1 MTPRER
7 EIRLRLRDDFR
18 WYAPRCLTIRTKSG
32 RVEPLKLNEAQ
43 LYLHERLEE
52 QKSKT
57 GRVRALVLKG
67 RQQGCS
73 TYTEARYFHKV
84 THSVGQKA
92 FILTHLDEATN
103 NLFGMAKRFYEH
115 CPAVVRPSTRA
126 SNAKELIFDKLDS
139 GYKVGTAGSKGVGR
153 GDTIQ
158 LFHGSEVAYW
168 PNADTHVAGALQAVP
183 DEPGTEVILE
193 STSNGRKGLF
203 YEMCAAALR
212 GEGEYILVFI
222 PWFWQP
228 EYRKAVPEG
237 FEPTADELAYQTAH
251 GLDLE
256 QIAWR
261 RAKIVELN
269 GVHNF
274 RREYPATPEEA
285 FSAEVPG
292 ALWRRDQI
300 DNLRVRI
307 HPELVRIVVAV
318 DPSGGDKAR
327 NDEVGL
333 IVAGIDAQKHGYL
346 LEDAS
351 GKYSPETWGSK
362 AVALWRKYGAD
373 RIVAEANFGGA
384 MVESTI
390 RVVDTSAPVKLVHAS
405 RGKHARA
412 EPVAALYEQGRMHH
426 CGAFIGLEDEMVTW
440 VPLVSTDSPN
450 RVDALVWAATELLI
464 DATPGAGWLDFYE
477 GLAKQT
483 NAEEP
488 R

>member
-7 EIRLRLRDDFR
+7 EIRLRLRDDFCY
-18 WYAPRCLTIRTKSG
+18 YAPRCLKIRVKSG
-32 RVEPLKLNEAQ
+32 GVHPLTLNDAQ
-43 LYLHERLEE
+43 LYLHDRVET
-52 QKSKT
+52 QKANT
-57 GRVRALVLKG
+57 GKVRALVVKG

-73 TYTEARYFHKV
+73 TYTEGRFFHIV
-84 THSVGQKA
+84 THRRGTRA
-92 FILTHLDEATN
+92 FILTHLDDATN

-115 CPAVVRPSTRA
+115 CPAVVRPSQQA

-139 GYKVGTAGSKGVGR
+139 GYRVGTAGSKGVGR
-153 GDTIQ
+153 SDTIQ

-168 PNADTHVAGALQAVP
+168 PNAQTHVAGALQAVP

-193 STSNGRKGLF
+193 STSNGRTGLF
-203 YEMCAAALR
+203 YEMCAAAMR

-228 EYRKAVPEG
+228 EYRKNLPDG
-237 FEPTADELAYQTAH
+237 FTPTADELAYQTAY
-251 GLDLE
+251 GLNLE

-269 GVHNF
+269 GIHNF

-292 ALWRRDQI
+292 ALWKREQI
-300 DNLRVRI
+300 DNLRHHGERPVMT
-307 HPELVRIVVAV
+307 RIVVAV
-318 DPSGGDKAR
+318 DPSGGDKEK

-333 IVAGIDAQKHGYL
+333 IVVGIDAQKHGYVL
-346 LEDAS
+346 ADHS
-351 GKYSPETWGSK
+351 GRYSPETWASK
-362 AVALWRKYGAD
+362 AVALYRQFQAD

-390 RVVDTSAPVKLVHAS
+390 RVVDRNAPVRLVHAS
-405 RGKHARA
+405 RGKQARA

-426 CGAFIGLEDEMVTW
+426 CGTFIGLEDEMVTW

-464 DATPGAGWLDFYE
+464 DGPGTATVAPL
-477 GLAKQT
+477 
-483 NAEEP
+483 
-488 R
+488 RM

>member
-1 MTPRER
+1 MTPREK
-7 EIRLRLRDDFR
+7 ELRRRFRDDFR
-18 WYAPRCLTIRTKSG
+18 YYAPRCLKIRVKSG
-32 RVEPLKLNEAQ
+32 AVRAMALNEAQ
-43 LYLHERLEE
+43 LYLDQKLAE
-52 QKSKT
+52 QTALT
-57 GRVRALVLKG
+57 GRVRVLVLKG

-73 TYTEARYFHKV
+73 TYVQGRYFHKV
-84 THSVGQKA
+84 THRRGTKA
-92 FILTHLDEATN
+92 FILTHLDDATN

-115 CPAVVRPSTRA
+115 CPEVVRPSLRA
-126 SNAKELIFDKLDS
+126 SNAKELIFDRLDS
-139 GYKVGTAGSKGVGR
+139 GYKVGTAGSKGTGR
-153 GDTIQ
+153 GETIQ

-183 DEPGTEVILE
+183 DEPGTEIILE

-203 YEMCAAALR
+203 YEMCAAAMR

-228 EYRKAVPEG
+228 EYRKTPPEG
-237 FEPTADELAYQTAH
+237 FEPTAEEVAYQTAN
-251 GLDLE
+251 GVDLE

-274 RREYPATPEEA
+274 RREYPATPAEA

-292 ALWRRDQI
+292 ALWKREQL
-300 DNLRVRI
+300 DNLRVRE

-318 DPSGGDKAR
+318 DPSGGDKKK

-333 IVAGIDAQKHGYL
+333 VVVGIDAQKHGYVL
-346 LEDAS
+346 ADES

-362 AVALWRKYGAD
+362 AVALYRKFQAD

-390 RVVDTSAPVKLVHAS
+390 RVVDRNAPVKLVHAS

-426 CGAFIGLEDEMVTW
+426 CGTFIGLEDEMVTW
-440 VPLVSTDSPN
+440 VPLASTDSPN

-464 DATPGAGWLDFYE
+464 QDTPGAGWLDYY
-477 GLAKQT
+477 AQM
-483 NAEEP
+483 AEQKKP
-488 R
+488 

>member
-1 MTPRER
+1 MTPREK
-7 EIRLRLRDDFR
+7 ELRRRFRDDFR
-18 WYAPRCLTIRTKSG
+18 YYAPRCLKIRVKSG
-32 RVEPLKLNEAQ
+32 AVRAMALNEAQ
-43 LYLHERLEE
+43 LYLDQKLAE
-52 QKSKT
+52 QIAKT
-57 GRVRALVLKG
+57 GRVRVLVLKG

-73 TYTEARYFHKV
+73 TYVQGRYFHKV
-84 THSVGQKA
+84 THRRGTKA
-92 FILTHLDEATN
+92 FILTHLDDATN

-115 CPAVVRPSTRA
+115 CPEVVRPSLRA
-126 SNAKELIFDKLDS
+126 SNAKELIFDRLDS
-139 GYKVGTAGSKGVGR
+139 GYKVGTAGSKGTGR
-153 GDTIQ
+153 GETIQ

-183 DEPGTEVILE
+183 DEPGTEIILE

-203 YEMCAAALR
+203 YEMCAAAMR

-228 EYRKAVPEG
+228 EYRKTPPEG
-237 FEPTADELAYQTAH
+237 FQPTPDELAYQEAYS
-251 GLDLE
+251 LDIE

-269 GVHNF
+269 GIHNF

-292 ALWRRDQI
+292 ALWKREQL
-300 DNLRVRI
+300 DNLRVRE

-318 DPSGGDKAR
+318 DPSGGDKEK

-333 IVAGIDAQKHGYL
+333 VVVGIDAQKHGYVL
-346 LEDAS
+346 ADES

-362 AVALWRKYGAD
+362 AVALYRKFQAD

-390 RVVDTSAPVKLVHAS
+390 RVVDRNAPVKLVHAS

-426 CGAFIGLEDEMVTW
+426 CGTFIGLEDEMVTW
-440 VPLVSTDSPN
+440 VPLASTDSPN

-464 DATPGAGWLDFYE
+464 DDTPGAGWLEYYAQQ
-477 GLAKQT
+477 AKSE
-483 NAEEP
+483 A
-488 R
+488 

>member
-7 EIRLRLRDDFR
+7 ELRLRLRADFEY
-18 WYAPRCLTIRTKSG
+18 YAPRCLKIRVKSG
-32 RVEPLKLNEAQ
+32 AVHPMRLNEAQ
-43 LYLHERLEE
+43 IYLHRRLEE
-52 QKSKT
+52 QKTET
-57 GRVRALVLKG
+57 GKVRALVLKG

-73 TYTEARYFHKV
+73 TYTEGRFFHAV
-84 THSVGQKA
+84 THRRGTKA
-92 FILTHLDEATN
+92 FILTHLDDATN

-115 CPAVVRPSTRA
+115 CPAPVRPSMQA
-126 SNAKELIFDKLDS
+126 SNAKELVFDKLDS
-139 GYKVGTAGSKGVGR
+139 GYKVGTAGSKGTGR
-153 GDTIQ
+153 GETLQ

-168 PNADTHVAGALQAVP
+168 PNAQTHVAGALQAVP

-203 YEMCAAALR
+203 WEMCDAAMR
-212 GEGEYILVFI
+212 GEGEYMLVFI

-228 EYRKAVPEG
+228 EYRKTPPEG
-237 FEPTADELAYQTAH
+237 FTPTPDESAYQQAY
-251 GLDLE
+251 GLDIA

-269 GVHNF
+269 GIHNF
-274 RREYPATPEEA
+274 RREYPATPQEA

-292 ALWRRDQI
+292 ALWKREQI
-300 DNLRVRI
+300 DNLRLHQ
-307 HPELVRIVVAV
+307 HPVLVRIVVAV
-318 DPSGGDKAR
+318 DPSGGDKEK

-333 IVAGIDAQKHGYL
+333 VVVGIDAQRHGYVL
-346 LEDAS
+346 ADHS

-362 AVALWRKYGAD
+362 AVALYRQFKAD
-373 RIVAEANFGGA
+373 RIVAESNFGGA

-390 RVVDTSAPVKLVHAS
+390 RVVDRNAPVKLLHAS

-426 CGAFIGLEDEMVTW
+426 VGTFIGLEDEMVTW

-464 DATPGAGWLDFYE
+464 DGPGTMTASPL
-477 GLAKQT
+477 
-483 NAEEP
+483 
-488 R
+488 RM

>member
-7 EIRLRLRDDFR
+7 ELRLRFRDDFEF
-18 WYAPRCLTIRTKSG
+18 YAPRCLTIRSKSG
-32 RVEPLKLNEAQ
+32 RVHPLRLNEAQ
-43 LYLHERLEE
+43 IYLHHRLET
-52 QKSKT
+52 QKANT
-57 GRVRALVLKG
+57 GKVRALVLKG

-73 TYTEARYFHKV
+73 TYTEGRFFHRV
-84 THSVGQKA
+84 SHRVGIKA

-115 CPAVVRPSTRA
+115 CPPVVRPSLRA

-203 YEMCAAALR
+203 YEMCAAAMR

-228 EYRKAVPEG
+228 EYRKPVPEG
-237 FEPTADELAYQTAH
+237 FEPTPDEAEYQQAH
-251 GLDLE
+251 GLDIE
-256 QIAWR
+256 QIVWR

-269 GVHNF
+269 GIHNF

-285 FSAEVPG
+285 FNAEVPG
-292 ALWRRDQI
+292 ALWTREQI
-300 DNLRVRI
+300 DNLRVRE
-307 HPELVRIVVAV
+307 HPVLVRIVVAV
-318 DPSGGDKAR
+318 DPSGGDKEK

-333 IVAGIDAQKHGYL
+333 VVVGIDAQKHGYV

-362 AVALWRKYGAD
+362 AVALYRKYAAD

-390 RVVDTSAPVKLVHAS
+390 RVVDRNAPVKLVHAS

-426 CGAFIGLEDEMVTW
+426 SGTFIGLEDEMVTW
-440 VPLVSTDSPN
+440 VPLVSRDSPN

-464 DATPGAGWLDFYE
+464 DDTPGAGWLDYYAD
-477 GLAKQT
+477 LAQPK
-483 NAEEP
+483 NP
-488 R
+488 